1 MSCGTC
7 RSKVRSDTIA
17 SRVRMCWRSTSRTS
31 SPRNERPTLFDA
43 AQLRS
48 RLWALPR
55 TFWSAKGLASVFDF
69 AVSSNR
75 RAVFMLVI
83 ASLLA
88 FLPGV
93 FQIPPIDRDEPHF
106 AQKAKQMLETGDY
119 VDLRFQDEA
128 HYTKPV
134 GMYWMQAGVVK
145 TAEAFAV
152 PHALLTIGLCRLPS
166 LFGAAGAV
174 LATYWCA
181 LAFVDRRGAALA
193 ALMMVGSTLL
203 GAEARL
209 ARADAM
215 LLFTVVTA
223 MSVLARAYLFSRDD
237 KIARP
242 GWALLTVFWTA
253 LAAGIPLKG
262 LVIVMIVGLTGATL
276 SIIDRSVRWVQAL
289 RPLYGVVWLV
299 VLALPW
305 FIAIYAR
312 AGNAFLLDSV
322 VHDTFG
328 KIANSQE
335 SHGAPPGYYVV
346 LFFATFFP
354 ASILAGLA
362 AAAVWAKR
370 REAPIRFLLAWL
382 VPSWLVFELAV
393 TKLPHY
399 VMPLYPAI
407 AILIA
412 GAVEAKALSRRRSL
426 KRGVIWWFVVPI
438 LLSITAVAGAI
449 VINRDP
455 VLPAWPFF
463 AAAIVF
469 GFLAWRLYDDDGAER
484 ALTHATAAMVLMGI
498 GIYSMILPTLG
509 PLFPSVALA
518 GVLRESGCTH
528 PVAASAGYGEPS
540 LVFLAGTETRLTDAS
555 GAADFLR
562 EGDCRFAFIETHQ
575 ERAFVQRAEV
585 IGLRYESGP
594 RVEAFN
600 FSKGRPITIATFRSA
615 GDP

>member
-1 MSCGTC
+1 
-7 RSKVRSDTIA
+7 
-17 SRVRMCWRSTSRTS
+17 
-31 SPRNERPTLFDA
+31 LFNA

-48 RLWALPR
+48 WLFALPR
-55 TFWSAKGLASVFDF
+55 TFWPTKGLASVFDF
-69 AVSSNR
+69 AVTSNR
-75 RAVFMLVI
+75 RAVFMLVT
-83 ASLLA
+83 ASLIA
-88 FLPGV
+88 FVPGV
-93 FQIPPIDRDEPHF
+93 FRIPPIDRDEPHF
-106 AQKAKQMLETGDY
+106 AQKAKQMIETGDY
-119 VDLRFQDEA
+119 VDTRFQSEA

-134 GMYWMQAGVVK
+134 GMYWLQAAMVK
-145 TAEAFAV
+145 AAEAFGV
-152 PHALLTIGLCRLPS
+152 PDARLTIWLYRLPS

-193 ALMMVGSTLL
+193 ALMMVGSPLL
-203 GAEARL
+203 GVEARL

-242 GWALLTVFWTA
+242 GWVLLTVFWTA
-253 LAAGIPLKG
+253 LAAGILVKG
-262 LVIVMIVGLTGATL
+262 LVIVMIVGLTAATL
-276 SIIDRSVRWVQAL
+276 SIIDRSVRWLQVL

-312 AGNAFLLDSV
+312 TGSAFLLNAV
-322 VHDTFG
+322 VHDTLG

-354 ASILAGLA
+354 ACILAGLA
-362 AAAVWAKR
+362 APAVWAKR

-382 VPSWLVFELAV
+382 VPSWLVFELSV

-407 AILIA
+407 AILTA
-412 GAVEAKALSRRRSL
+412 GAVEAKVLSRRRWL
-426 KRGVIWWFVVPI
+426 KRGVIWWFVTPI
-438 LLSITAVAGAI
+438 LLSITAIAGAF
-449 VINRDP
+449 VIDRDL

-463 AAAIVF
+463 AAAIVC
-469 GFLAWRLYDDDGAER
+469 GYLAWQLYDDGAER
-484 ALTHATAAMVLMGI
+484 AFTHATAAMVLISI
-498 GIYSMILPTLG
+498 GVYSMILPTLG

-518 GVLRESGCTH
+518 GVLRESGCAH

-540 LVFLAGTETRLTDAS
+540 LVFLAGTETRFTDAS

-575 ERAFVQRAEV
+575 ERAFAERAEA
-585 IGLRYESGP
+585 IGLRYERRP

-600 FSKGRPITIATFRSA
+600 FTKGRPITIAIFRSA
-615 GDP
+615 GEP

>member
-145 TAEAFAV
+145 TAEALGV
-152 PHALLTIGLCRLPS
+152 PDARLTIWLYRLPS

-181 LAFVDRRGAALA
+181 LAFVGRRSAALA
-193 ALMMVGSTLL
+193 ALMMVGSILL

-223 MSVLARAYLFSRDD
+223 MSVLARAYLCSRDD
-237 KIARP
+237 KNARP

-253 LAAGIPLKG
+253 LAAGILVKG
-262 LVIVMIVGLTGATL
+262 LVIVMVVGLTGATL
-276 SIIDRSVRWVQAL
+276 SIIDRSLRWIQAL

-299 VLALPW
+299 VLVLPW

-312 AGNAFLLDSV
+312 TGNAFLLDSV
-322 VHDTFG
+322 VHDTLG

-335 SHGAPPGYYVV
+335 SHGAPPGYYLV

-354 ASILAGLA
+354 GCILAGLA
-362 AAAVWAKR
+362 APAVWAKR
-370 REAPIRFLLAWL
+370 REAPVRFLLAWL
-382 VPSWLVFELAV
+382 VPSWLVFELSV

-407 AILIA
+407 AILTA
-412 GAVEAKALSRRRSL
+412 GAVEAKVLSRRRWL
-426 KRGVIWWFVVPI
+426 KRGVIWWFVAPI
-438 LLSITAVAGAI
+438 LLSITAVAGAF
-449 VINRDP
+449 VIDRDL

-463 AAAIVF
+463 AAAIVC
-469 GFLAWRLYDDDGAER
+469 GYLAWQLYDDGAAR
-484 ALTHATAAMVLMGI
+484 ALTHATAAMVLISI
-498 GIYSMILPTLG
+498 GVYSMTLPTLR

-518 GVLRESGCTH
+518 GELRESGCTH
-528 PVAASAGYGEPS
+528 PIAASAG
-540 LVFLAGTETRLTDAS
+540 
-555 GAADFLR
+555 
-562 EGDCRFAFIETHQ
+562 
-575 ERAFVQRAEV
+575 
-585 IGLRYESGP
+585 
-594 RVEAFN
+594 
-600 FSKGRPITIATFRSA
+600 
-615 GDP
+615 

>member
-1 MSCGTC
+1 MS
-7 RSKVRSDTIA
+7 
-17 SRVRMCWRSTSRTS
+17 WRSTNRN
-31 SPRNERPTLFDA
+31 SPPNERPTLFNA

-48 RLWALPR
+48 WLFALPR
-55 TFWSAKGLASVFDF
+55 TFWPTKGRVSVFDF
-69 AVSSNR
+69 AVTSNR
-75 RAVFMLVI
+75 RAVFMLVT
-83 ASLLA
+83 ASLIA

-106 AQKAKQMLETGDY
+106 AQKAKQMIETGDY
-119 VDLRFQDEA
+119 VDTRFQGEA

-134 GMYWMQAGVVK
+134 GMYWLQAATVK
-145 TAEAFAV
+145 AAEAFGV
-152 PHALLTIGLCRLPS
+152 PDARLSIWLYRLPS
-166 LFGAAGAV
+166 LFGAVGAV

-203 GAEARL
+203 GVEARL

-215 LLFTVVTA
+215 LLFTVVAA

-242 GWALLTVFWTA
+242 GWVLLTVFWTA
-253 LAAGIPLKG
+253 LAAGILVKG
-262 LVIVMIVGLTGATL
+262 LVIVMIVGLTAATL
-276 SIIDRSVRWVQAL
+276 SIIDRSVRWLQEL

-312 AGNAFLLDSV
+312 TGSAFLLNAV
-322 VHDTFG
+322 VHDTLG

-335 SHGAPPGYYVV
+335 SHSGPPGYYVV

-354 ASILAGLA
+354 ACILAGLA
-362 AAAVWAKR
+362 APAVWARR

-382 VPSWLVFELAV
+382 VPSWLVFELSV

-407 AILIA
+407 AILTA
-412 GAVEAKALSRRRSL
+412 GAVEAKVLSRRHWL
-426 KRGVIWWFVVPI
+426 KRGVIWWFVAPI
-438 LLSITAVAGAI
+438 LLSITAIAGAF
-449 VINRDP
+449 VIDRDL

-463 AAAIVF
+463 AAAIVC
-469 GFLAWRLYDDDGAER
+469 GYLAWQLYDDGAER
-484 ALTHATAAMVLMGI
+484 AFTHATAAMVLISI
-498 GIYSMILPTLG
+498 GVYSMILPTLG

-518 GVLRESGCTH
+518 GVLRESGCAH

-540 LVFLAGTETRLTDAS
+540 LVFLAGTETRFTDAS

-575 ERAFVQRAEV
+575 ERAFAERAEA
-585 IGLRYESGP
+585 IGLRYERRP

-600 FSKGRPITIATFRSA
+600 FTKGRPITIAIFRSA
-615 GDP
+615 GEP

>member
-1 MSCGTC
+1 
-7 RSKVRSDTIA
+7 
-17 SRVRMCWRSTSRTS
+17 
-31 SPRNERPTLFDA
+31 LFNA

-48 RLWALPR
+48 RLCAPLR
-55 TFWSAKGLASVFDF
+55 TFWPTKSLASVFDF

-83 ASLLA
+83 ASLIA

-93 FQIPPIDRDEPHF
+93 FQIPPIDRDEPRF
-106 AQKAKQMLETGDY
+106 AQKAKQMVETGDY
-119 VDLRFQDEA
+119 VDTRFQDEA
-128 HYTKPV
+128 DYTKPV
-134 GMYWMQAGVVK
+134 GIYWLQAAMVK
-145 TAEAFAV
+145 TAEAFGV
-152 PHALLTIGLCRLPS
+152 PDARPTIWLYRLPS

-174 LATYWCA
+174 LATYGCA

-209 ARADAM
+209 ARTDAM
-215 LLFTVVTA
+215 LLLTVVTA

-242 GWALLTVFWTA
+242 GWALLTVFWSA
-253 LAAGIPLKG
+253 LAAGILLKG
-262 LVIVMIVGLTGATL
+262 LVIVMVVGLTAATL
-276 SIIDRSVRWVQAL
+276 SIIDRSLRWLQAL

-312 AGNAFLLDSV
+312 TGNAFLLDSV
-322 VHDTFG
+322 IHDTLG
-328 KIANSQE
+328 KVADAQE

-354 ASILAGLA
+354 GSILAGLA
-362 AAAVWAKR
+362 APAVWAKR

-382 VPSWLVFELAV
+382 VPSWLVFELSM

-412 GAVEAKALSRRRSL
+412 GAIEANVLSQRRWL
-426 KRGVIWWFVVPI
+426 KRGAIWWFVVPI
-438 LLSITAVAGAI
+438 LLSITAIAGAI
-449 VINRDP
+449 VIDRDL

-463 AAAIVF
+463 AAAIVC
-469 GFLAWRLYDDDGAER
+469 GFLAWQLYDDDGAER
-484 ALTHATAAMVLMGI
+484 ALTRATAAMVLMGI
-498 GIYSMILPTLG
+498 GVYSMILPVLG
-509 PLFPSVALA
+509 PLFPSVTLT

-528 PVAASAGYGEPS
+528 PVAASAGYDEPS
-540 LVFLAGTETRLTDAS
+540 LVFLAGTETHLTDALR
-555 GAADFLR
+555 AADFLR
-562 EGDCRFAFIETHQ
+562 DCRFAFIETNE
-575 ERAFVQRAEV
+575 ERAFALRAEA
-585 IGLRYESGP
+585 IGLRYQRGP

-600 FSKGRPITIATFRSA
+600 FSKGQPITIAIFRSV
-615 GDP
+615 GEP

>member
-1 MSCGTC
+1 MF
-7 RSKVRSDTIA
+7 
-17 SRVRMCWRSTSRTS
+17 
-31 SPRNERPTLFDA
+31 NA

-55 TFWSAKGLASVFDF
+55 AFWPTKGLASVFDF

-75 RAVFMLVI
+75 RAVFMLVTV
-83 ASLLA
+83 SLIA

-106 AQKAKQMLETGDY
+106 AQKAKQMIETGDY
-119 VDLRFQDEA
+119 VDTRFQGEA

-134 GMYWMQAGVVK
+134 GMYWLQAAMVK
-145 TAEAFAV
+145 TAEAFGV
-152 PHALLTIGLCRLPS
+152 PDARSTIWLYRLPS
-166 LFGAAGAV
+166 LLGAAGAV

-181 LAFVDRRGAALA
+181 LAFVDRRGATLA
-193 ALMMVGSTLL
+193 ALMMAGSILL

-215 LLFTVVTA
+215 LLFTVVAA

-253 LAAGIPLKG
+253 LAAGILAKG
-262 LVIVMIVGLTGATL
+262 LVIVMIVGLTAATL
-276 SIIDRSVRWVQAL
+276 SIIDRSVRWLQEL

-312 AGNAFLLDSV
+312 AGNAFLVNSL
-322 VHDTFG
+322 VHDTLG

-354 ASILAGLA
+354 ACILAGLA
-362 AAAVWAKR
+362 APEVWAKR

-382 VPSWLVFELAV
+382 VPSWLVFELSV

-407 AILIA
+407 AILTA
-412 GAVEAKALSRRRSL
+412 GAVEAKALSRRRWL
-426 KRGVIWWFVVPI
+426 KRHVIWWFVVPI

-449 VINRDP
+449 VIDRNL

-463 AAAIVF
+463 AAAIVC
-469 GFLAWRLYDDDGAER
+469 GFLAWQSYDDDGAER
-484 ALTHATAAMVLMGI
+484 AFTRATAAMVLMGI
-498 GIYSMILPTLG
+498 GLYSMVLPRLG
-509 PLFPSVALA
+509 PLFPSAALA

-540 LVFLAGTETRLTDAS
+540 LVFLAGTETRFTDGS

-575 ERAFVQRAEV
+575 EGAFAQRAEA
-585 IGLRYESGP
+585 IGVRYERGP

-600 FSKGRPITIATFRSA
+600 FSKGRPITIAIFRSA
-615 GDP
+615 GEP

>member
-1 MSCGTC
+1 MS
-7 RSKVRSDTIA
+7 
-17 SRVRMCWRSTSRTS
+17 WRNIS
-31 SPRNERPTLFDA
+31 SPDESPTLFKA
-43 AQLRS
+43 GQLRS
-48 RLWALPR
+48 RLCALPR
-55 TFWSAKGLASVFDF
+55 TFWPTNGLASVFDF

-83 ASLLA
+83 ASLVA

-93 FQIPPIDRDEPHF
+93 LQIPPIDRDEPHF
-106 AQKAKQMLETGDY
+106 AQKAKQMIETGDY
-119 VDLRFQDEA
+119 VDTRFQGEA

-134 GMYWMQAGVVK
+134 GMYWLQAATVK
-145 TAEAFAV
+145 TAEAFGV
-152 PHALLTIGLCRLPS
+152 PDARLTIWLYRLPS
-166 LFGAAGAV
+166 LFGAVGAV

-181 LAFVDRRGAALA
+181 LAFVDRRGATLA
-193 ALMMVGSTLL
+193 ALMMVGSVLL

-242 GWALLTVFWTA
+242 GWALLTAFWTA
-253 LAAGIPLKG
+253 LAAGILVKG
-262 LVIVMIVGLTGATL
+262 LVIVMIVGLTVVTL

-312 AGNAFLLDSV
+312 TGSAFLLDSV
-322 VHDTFG
+322 VHDTLG

-335 SHGAPPGYYVV
+335 SHGGPPGYYVV
-346 LFFATFFP
+346 LFLATFFP
-354 ASILAGLA
+354 ACVLAGLA
-362 AAAVWAKR
+362 APAVWAKR
-370 REAPIRFLLAWL
+370 REVPIRFLLAWL
-382 VPSWLVFELAV
+382 VPSWLVFELSA

-407 AILIA
+407 AILTA
-412 GAVEAKALSRRRSL
+412 GVVEAKALSRWRWL
-426 KRGVIWWFVVPI
+426 KLNIIWWFVVPI

-449 VINRDP
+449 VINRDL

-463 AAAIVF
+463 AAAILC
-469 GFLAWRLYDDDGAER
+469 GFLAWQLYDDDGAER
-484 ALTHATAAMVLMGI
+484 ALMRATAAMVLISI
-498 GIYSMILPTLG
+498 GVYSMILPTLG

-540 LVFLAGTETRLTDAS
+540 LVFLAGTETRFTDAS

-575 ERAFVQRAEV
+575 ERAFAQRAEA
-585 IGLRYESGP
+585 IGLRYERGP

-600 FSKGRPITIATFRSA
+600 FTKGRPIAIAIFRSA
-615 GDP
+615 GP

>member
-1 MSCGTC
+1 
-7 RSKVRSDTIA
+7 
-17 SRVRMCWRSTSRTS
+17 
-31 SPRNERPTLFDA
+31 LFNA

-48 RLWALPR
+48 RLWALLR
-55 TFWSAKGLASVFDF
+55 TFWPTRGLASVFDF

-75 RAVFMLVI
+75 RAVFMLVTV
-83 ASLLA
+83 SLIA

-106 AQKAKQMLETGDY
+106 AQKAKQMIETGDY
-119 VDLRFQDEA
+119 VDTRFQGEA

-134 GMYWMQAGVVK
+134 GMYWLQAAMVK
-145 TAEAFAV
+145 TAEAFGV
-152 PHALLTIGLCRLPS
+152 PDARSTIWLYRLPS
-166 LFGAAGAV
+166 ILGAAGAV

-181 LAFVDRRGAALA
+181 LAFVDRRGATLA
-193 ALMMVGSTLL
+193 ALMMAGSILL

-215 LLFTVVTA
+215 LLFTVVAA

-253 LAAGIPLKG
+253 LAAGILAKG
-262 LVIVMIVGLTGATL
+262 LVIVMIVGLTAATL
-276 SIIDRSVRWVQAL
+276 SIIDRSVRWLQEL

-312 AGNAFLLDSV
+312 AGNAFLVNSL
-322 VHDTFG
+322 VHDTLG

-354 ASILAGLA
+354 ACILAGLA
-362 AAAVWAKR
+362 APAVWTKR

-382 VPSWLVFELAV
+382 VPSWLVFELSV

-407 AILIA
+407 AILTA
-412 GAVEAKALSRRRSL
+412 GAVEAKALSRRRWL
-426 KRGVIWWFVVPI
+426 KRHVIWWFVVPI

-449 VINRDP
+449 VIDRNL
-455 VLPAWPFF
+455 VLAAWPFF
-463 AAAIVF
+463 AAAIVC
-469 GFLAWRLYDDDGAER
+469 GFLAWQSYDDDGAER
-484 ALTHATAAMVLMGI
+484 AFTRATAAMVLMGI
-498 GIYSMILPTLG
+498 GLYSMVLPRLG
-509 PLFPSVALA
+509 PLFPSAALA

-540 LVFLAGTETRLTDAS
+540 LVFLAGTETRFTDAS

-562 EGDCRFAFIETHQ
+562 EGECRFAFIETHQ
-575 ERAFVQRAEV
+575 EGAFVQRAEA
-585 IGLRYESGP
+585 IGVRYERGP

-600 FSKGRPITIATFRSA
+600 FSKGRPITIAIFRSA
-615 GDP
+615 REP

>member
-1 MSCGTC
+1 
-7 RSKVRSDTIA
+7 
-17 SRVRMCWRSTSRTS
+17 
-31 SPRNERPTLFDA
+31 LFSA
-43 AQLRS
+43 AQFRS
-48 RLWALPR
+48 RLCALPR
-55 TFWSAKGLASVFDF
+55 TFWPTKRLASVFDF

-83 ASLLA
+83 ASLIA

-106 AQKAKQMLETGDY
+106 AQKAKQMIETSDY

-134 GMYWMQAGVVK
+134 GMYWLQAAMVK
-145 TAEAFAV
+145 TAEAFGV
-152 PHALLTIGLCRLPS
+152 PDARATIWLYRLPS

-215 LLFTVVTA
+215 LLFTVVAA
-223 MSVLARAYLFSRDD
+223 MSVLARAYLFARDD

-242 GWALLTVFWTA
+242 GWVPLTVFWTA
-253 LAAGIPLKG
+253 LAAGILVKG
-262 LVIVMIVGLTGATL
+262 LVIVMIVGLTAATL
-276 SIIDRSVRWVQAL
+276 SIIDRSVRWLREL

-299 VLALPW
+299 ILVLPW

-312 AGNAFLLDSV
+312 TGNAFLVNSV
-322 VHDTFG
+322 VHDTLG

-412 GAVEAKALSRRRSL
+412 GAVEAKALSRRRWL

-449 VINRDP
+449 VIDRDL

-463 AAAIVF
+463 AAAIVC
-469 GFLAWRLYDDDGAER
+469 GFLAWQLYDDGAEQ
-484 ALTHATAAMVLMGI
+484 ALTHATAAMVLLSI
-498 GIYSMILPTLG
+498 GLYSIILPTLG

-540 LVFLAGTETRLTDAS
+540 LVFLAGTETRITDAS

-575 ERAFVQRAEV
+575 ERAFVQRADV

>member
-1 MSCGTC
+1 MLCGTC
-7 RSKVRSDTIA
+7 RSKVRSDTTA
-17 SRVRMCWRSTSRTS
+17 SRVRLSWRSTNRNS
-31 SPRNERPTLFDA
+31 SPNERPTLFNA

-48 RLWALPR
+48 RLCALSR
-55 TFWSAKGLASVFDF
+55 TFWPTKGLASVFDF

-75 RAVFMLVI
+75 RAVFMLVT
-83 ASLLA
+83 ASLIA

-93 FQIPPIDRDEPHF
+93 FQIPPNEREKPHF
-106 AQKAKQMLETGDY
+106 AQKAKQMIETGDY
-119 VDLRFQDEA
+119 VDTRFQGEA

-134 GMYWMQAGVVK
+134 GMYWRQAAVVK
-145 TAEAFAV
+145 TAEAFGV
-152 PHALLTIGLCRLPS
+152 PDARTTIWLYRLPS
-166 LFGAAGAV
+166 LFGAVGAA

-181 LAFVDRRGAALA
+181 LAFVDRRSAALA

-253 LAAGIPLKG
+253 LAAGILVKG
-262 LVIVMIVGLTGATL
+262 LVIVMIVGLTAATL
-276 SIIDRSVRWVQAL
+276 SIIDRSIRWLQAL

-312 AGNAFLLDSV
+312 TGNAFLLDSV
-322 VHDTFG
+322 VHDTLG

-362 AAAVWAKR
+362 APAVWAKR

-382 VPSWLVFELAV
+382 VPSWLMFELSV

-407 AILIA
+407 AILTA
-412 GAVEAKALSRRRSL
+412 GAVEAKLLSRRRWL
-426 KRGVIWWFVVPI
+426 KSQVIWWFLAPV
-438 LLSITAVAGAI
+438 LLSITAVAGEIAL
-449 VINRDP
+449 DSDL
-455 VLPAWPFF
+455 VL
-463 AAAIVF
+463 
-469 GFLAWRLYDDDGAER
+469 
-484 ALTHATAAMVLMGI
+484 
-498 GIYSMILPTLG
+498 
-509 PLFPSVALA
+509 
-518 GVLRESGCTH
+518 
-528 PVAASAGYGEPS
+528 SAR
-540 LVFLAGTETRLTDAS
+540 T
-555 GAADFLR
+555 
-562 EGDCRFAFIETHQ
+562 
-575 ERAFVQRAEV
+575 
-585 IGLRYESGP
+585 
-594 RVEAFN
+594 
-600 FSKGRPITIATFRSA
+600 
-615 GDP
+615 

>member
-1 MSCGTC
+1 MS
-7 RSKVRSDTIA
+7 
-17 SRVRMCWRSTSRTS
+17 WRSTNRNS
-31 SPRNERPTLFDA
+31 SPNERPTLINA

-48 RLWALPR
+48 RLCALR
-55 TFWSAKGLASVFDF
+55 TFWPTKGLASVFDF

-75 RAVFMLVI
+75 RAVLMLVI
-83 ASLLA
+83 ASLIA
-88 FLPGV
+88 FVPGV
-93 FQIPPIDRDEPHF
+93 FQIPPVDRDEPHF
-106 AQKAKQMLETGDY
+106 AQKAKQMIETGDY
-119 VDLRFQDEA
+119 VDTRFQGEA

-134 GMYWMQAGVVK
+134 GMYWLQAAIVK
-145 TAEAFAV
+145 MAEAFGV
-152 PHALLTIGLCRLPS
+152 PDARDTIWLYRLPS
-166 LFGAAGAV
+166 LFGAVGAV

-242 GWALLTVFWTA
+242 GWALLAVFWTA
-253 LAAGIPLKG
+253 LAAGILVKG
-262 LVIVMIVGLTGATL
+262 LVIVMIVGLTAATL
-276 SIIDRSVRWVQAL
+276 SIIDRSVRWLQEL

-299 VLALPW
+299 VLVLPW

-312 AGNAFLLDSV
+312 TGNAFLLDSV
-322 VHDTFG
+322 VHDTLG

-412 GAVEAKALSRRRSL
+412 GAVEAKALSRRRWL

-449 VINRDP
+449 VIDRDL

-463 AAAIVF
+463 AAAIVC
-469 GFLAWRLYDDDGAER
+469 GFLAWQLYDDGAEQ
-484 ALTHATAAMVLMGI
+484 ALTHATAAMVLLSI
-498 GIYSMILPTLG
+498 GLYSIILPTLG

-540 LVFLAGTETRLTDAS
+540 LVFLAGTETRITDAS

-575 ERAFVQRAEV
+575 ERAFVQRADV

>member
-1 MSCGTC
+1 MS
-7 RSKVRSDTIA
+7 
-17 SRVRMCWRSTSRTS
+17 WRNINRNS
-31 SPRNERPTLFDA
+31 SPSERPTLFNA

-48 RLWALPR
+48 RLYALLR
-55 TFWSAKGLASVFDF
+55 TFWPTKGLASVFDF

-75 RAVFMLVI
+75 RAVFVLVA
-83 ASLLA
+83 ASLIALM
-88 FLPGV
+88 PGV
-93 FQIPPIDRDEPHF
+93 FRIPPIDRDEPHF
-106 AQKAKQMLETGDY
+106 AQKAKQMIETGDY
-119 VDLRFQDEA
+119 VDTRFQGEA

-134 GMYWMQAGVVK
+134 GMYWLQAAMVK
-145 TAEAFAV
+145 TAEAFGV
-152 PHALLTIGLCRLPS
+152 PDARDTIWLYRLPS
-166 LFGAAGAV
+166 LFGAVGAV

-215 LLFTVVTA
+215 LLFTVVAA
-223 MSVLARAYLFSRDD
+223 MAVLARAYLCSRDD

-242 GWALLTVFWTA
+242 GWALLAVFWTA
-253 LAAGIPLKG
+253 LAAGILVKG
-262 LVIVMIVGLTGATL
+262 LVIVMIVGLAAATL
-276 SIIDRSVRWVQAL
+276 SIIDRSIRWLQAL

-312 AGNAFLLDSV
+312 TGNAFLLDSV
-322 VHDTFG
+322 VHDTLG

-335 SHGAPPGYYVV
+335 SHGGPPGYYVV

-354 ASILAGLA
+354 GSILTGLA
-362 AAAVWAKR
+362 APAIWARR
-370 REAPIRFLLAWL
+370 REATIRFLLAWL
-382 VPSWLVFELAV
+382 VPSWLVFELSM

-412 GAVEAKALSRRRSL
+412 GAVEAKVLSQRHWL
-426 KRGVIWWFVVPI
+426 KWNIVWWFVAPI

-449 VINRDP
+449 VINHDL
-455 VLPAWPFF
+455 VLPAWLFF
-463 AAAIVF
+463 AAAIVC
-469 GFLAWRLYDDDGAER
+469 GFLAWQLYDDDGAER
-484 ALTHATAAMVLMGI
+484 ALIRATAAMVLINI

-575 ERAFVQRAEV
+575 ESAFAQRAEA
-585 IGLRYESGP
+585 IGLRYERGP

-600 FSKGRPITIATFRSA
+600 FNKGRPITIAIFRSA
-615 GDP
+615 GEP

>member
-7 RSKVRSDTIA
+7 RSKARSDTTA
-17 SRVRMCWRSTSRTS
+17 SRVRMSWRSSNRSS
-31 SPRNERPTLFDA
+31 SPSERPTLFNA

-48 RLWALPR
+48 RLYALPR
-55 TFWSAKGLASVFDF
+55 TFWPTKGLASVFDF

-75 RAVFMLVI
+75 RTVFMLVI
-83 ASLLA
+83 VSLIA

-106 AQKAKQMLETGDY
+106 AQKAKQMIESGDY
-119 VDLRFQDEA
+119 VDTRFQGEA

-134 GMYWMQAGVVK
+134 GMYWLQAAVVK
-145 TAEAFAV
+145 AAEAFGV
-152 PHALLTIGLCRLPS
+152 PDARTTIWLYRLPS

-203 GAEARL
+203 L

-237 KIARP
+237 RIARP

-253 LAAGIPLKG
+253 LAAGILVKG
-262 LVIVMIVGLTGATL
+262 LVIVLIVGLTVATL
-276 SIIDRSVRWVQAL
+276 SIIDRSVRWLQGL
-289 RPLYGVVWLV
+289 RPLYGVLWLV

-312 AGNAFLLDSV
+312 TGNSFILDSV
-322 VHDTFG
+322 VHDTLG

-335 SHGAPPGYYVV
+335 SHGGPPGYYVV

-354 ASILAGLA
+354 GCILAGLA
-362 AAAVWAKR
+362 APAVWAKR
-370 REAPIRFLLAWL
+370 REVPIRFLLAWL
-382 VPSWLVFELAV
+382 VPSWLVFELSV

-407 AILIA
+407 AILTA
-412 GAVEAKALSRRRSL
+412 GAVEAKALSRWRWL
-426 KRGVIWWFVVPI
+426 KPNIIWWFVVPI

-449 VINRDP
+449 VINHDL
-455 VLPAWPFF
+455 VLLAWPFF
-463 AAAIVF
+463 AAAIVC
-469 GFLAWRLYDDDGAER
+469 GFLAWQLYDDDGAER
-484 ALTHATAAMVLMGI
+484 TLMRATAAMVLISI
-498 GIYSMILPTLG
+498 GVYSMILPALG

-528 PVAASAGYGEPS
+528 PVATSAGYGEPS
-540 LVFLAGTETRLTDAS
+540 LVFLAGTETRFTDAS

-575 ERAFVQRAEV
+575 ESAFAQRAEA
-585 IGLRYESGP
+585 IGLRYERGA

-600 FSKGRPITIATFRSA
+600 ISKGRPITIAIFRSA
-615 GDP
+615 GEP

>member
-1 MSCGTC
+1 MLCGTC
-7 RSKVRSDTIA
+7 RSKVRSDTTA
-17 SRVRMCWRSTSRTS
+17 SRVRMSWRSTNRNS
-31 SPRNERPTLFDA
+31 STNEKRPTLFNA

-48 RLWALPR
+48 RLCALR
-55 TFWSAKGLASVFDF
+55 TFWPTKGLASVFDF

-83 ASLLA
+83 ASLIA
-88 FLPGV
+88 FVPGV

-106 AQKAKQMLETGDY
+106 AQKAKQMIETGDY
-119 VDLRFQDEA
+119 VDTRFQVEA
-128 HYTKPV
+128 YYTKPV
-134 GMYWMQAGVVK
+134 GMFWLQAATVK
-145 TAEAFAV
+145 TAKAIGV
-152 PHALLTIGLCRLPS
+152 PDARLTIWLYRLPS

-181 LAFVDRRGAALA
+181 LAFVGRRSAALA
-193 ALMMVGSTLL
+193 ALMMVGSILL

-253 LAAGIPLKG
+253 LAAGILVKG
-262 LVIVMIVGLTGATL
+262 LVIVLIIGLTVATL
-276 SIIDRSVRWVQAL
+276 SIIDRSVRWLQGL
-289 RPLYGVVWLV
+289 RPLYGVLWLV
-299 VLALPW
+299 VLVLPW

-312 AGNAFLLDSV
+312 TGNSFLLDSV
-322 VHDTFG
+322 VHDTLG

-362 AAAVWAKR
+362 APAVWAKR

-382 VPSWLVFELAV
+382 VPSWLVFELSV

-407 AILIA
+407 AILTA
-412 GAVEAKALSRRRSL
+412 GAVEAKVLSRRRWL
-426 KRGVIWWFVVPI
+426 KRFVIWWFVAAI

-449 VINRDP
+449 VIDRDL

-463 AAAIVF
+463 AAAIVC
-469 GFLAWRLYDDDGAER
+469 GFFAWQLYDDDGAER
-484 ALTHATAAMVLMGI
+484 GLTRRTAG
-498 GIYSMILPTLG
+498 
-509 PLFPSVALA
+509 
-518 GVLRESGCTH
+518 
-528 PVAASAGYGEPS
+528 
-540 LVFLAGTETRLTDAS
+540 
-555 GAADFLR
+555 
-562 EGDCRFAFIETHQ
+562 
-575 ERAFVQRAEV
+575 
-585 IGLRYESGP
+585 
-594 RVEAFN
+594 
-600 FSKGRPITIATFRSA
+600 
-615 GDP
+615 

>member
-7 RSKVRSDTIA
+7 RSKARSDTTA
-17 SRVRMCWRSTSRTS
+17 SRVRMSWRNTNRNS
-31 SPRNERPTLFDA
+31 SPNERPTLFNA

-48 RLWALPR
+48 RLYALPR
-55 TFWSAKGLASVFDF
+55 TFWPTKGLASVFDF

-75 RAVFMLVI
+75 RTVFMLVI
-83 ASLLA
+83 VSLIA
-88 FLPGV
+88 FLPGA

-106 AQKAKQMLETGDY
+106 AQKAKQMIESGDY
-119 VDLRFQDEA
+119 VDTRFQGEA

-134 GMYWMQAGVVK
+134 GMYWLQAAVVK
-145 TAEAFAV
+145 TAEAFGV
-152 PHALLTIGLCRLPS
+152 PDARTTIWLYRLPS

-181 LAFVDRRGAALA
+181 LAFVERRGAALA
-193 ALMMVGSTLL
+193 ALMMAGSILL

-223 MSVLARAYLFSRDD
+223 MSVLARAYLSSRDD

-253 LAAGIPLKG
+253 FAAGILVKG
-262 LVIVMIVGLTGATL
+262 LVIVMIVGLAAATL
-276 SIIDRSVRWVQAL
+276 SIIDRSIRWLQEL
-289 RPLYGVVWLV
+289 RPLYGGAWLV

-322 VHDTFG
+322 VHDTLG

-335 SHGAPPGYYVV
+335 SHGGPPGYYVV

-354 ASILAGLA
+354 SSVLAGLA
-362 AAAVWAKR
+362 APAVWPKR

-382 VPSWLVFELAV
+382 GPSWLVFELAV
-393 TKLPHY
+393 TKLPHS
-399 VMPLYPAI
+399 VMPLYQAV

-412 GAVEAKALSRRRSL
+412 GAVEAKVLSRRRWL
-426 KRGVIWWFVVPI
+426 KRVVIWWFVAPI

-449 VINRDP
+449 VIDRDL

-463 AAAIVF
+463 AAAIVC
-469 GFLAWRLYDDDGAER
+469 GFLAWQLYDDDGAEQ
-484 ALTHATAAMVLMGI
+484 ALTHATAEMVLLSI
-498 GIYSMILPTLG
+498 GIYSIILPTLG

-528 PVAASAGYGEPS
+528 PVAASAGYDEPS
-540 LVFLAGTETRLTDAS
+540 LVFLAGTETLLTDAS
-555 GAADFLR
+555 RPVRLLR
-562 EGDCRFAFIETHQ
+562 
-575 ERAFVQRAEV
+575 
-585 IGLRYESGP
+585 
-594 RVEAFN
+594 
-600 FSKGRPITIATFRSA
+600 
-615 GDP
+615 

>member
-1 MSCGTC
+1 
-7 RSKVRSDTIA
+7 
-17 SRVRMCWRSTSRTS
+17 
-31 SPRNERPTLFDA
+31 
-43 AQLRS
+43 
-48 RLWALPR
+48 
-55 TFWSAKGLASVFDF
+55 
-69 AVSSNR
+69 
-75 RAVFMLVI
+75 MLVI

-134 GMYWMQAGVVK
+134 GMYWLQAATVK
-145 TAEAFAV
+145 TAETFGV
-152 PHALLTIGLCRLPS
+152 PDARLTIWLYRLPS

-181 LAFVDRRGAALA
+181 LAFVGRRSAALA
-193 ALMMVGSTLL
+193 ALMMAGSILL

-215 LLFTVVTA
+215 LLFTVVAA

-253 LAAGIPLKG
+253 LAAGILVKG
-262 LVIVMIVGLTGATL
+262 LVIVMIVGLTGLTL
-276 SIIDRSVRWVQAL
+276 SIIDRSLRWIQAL
-289 RPLYGVVWLV
+289 RPLYGVVWLG
-299 VLALPW
+299 VLVLPW

-312 AGNAFLLDSV
+312 TGNAFLLDSV
-322 VHDTFG
+322 VHDTLG

-335 SHGAPPGYYVV
+335 SHGGPPGYYLV

-354 ASILAGLA
+354 GCILAGLA
-362 AAAVWAKR
+362 APAVWAKR
-370 REAPIRFLLAWL
+370 REAPVRFLLAWL
-382 VPSWLVFELAV
+382 APSWLVFELSV

-407 AILIA
+407 AILTA
-412 GAVEAKALSRRRSL
+412 GAVEAKLLYRRRWL
-426 KRGVIWWFVVPI
+426 KSQVIWWFLAPV

-449 VINRDP
+449 AIDRNL
-455 VLPAWPFF
+455 VLSAWPFF
-463 AAAIVF
+463 AAAIVC
-469 GFLAWRLYDDDGAER
+469 GFLAWQLYDDEGAER
-484 ALTHATAAMVLMGI
+484 ALMRATAATVLLSI
-498 GIYSMILPTLG
+498 GIYSMILPRLG

-540 LVFLAGTETRLTDAS
+540 LVFLAGTETRFTDAS
-555 GAADFLR
+555 AAADFLH
-562 EGDCRFAFIETHQ
+562 EGDCRFAFIETRQ
-575 ERAFVQRAEV
+575 EPAFAQRAEA
-585 IGLRYESGP
+585 IGLHYEPGP

-600 FSKGRPITIATFRSA
+600 FSKGQPITIAVFRSA
-615 GDP
+615 GEP

>member
-1 MSCGTC
+1 
-7 RSKVRSDTIA
+7 
-17 SRVRMCWRSTSRTS
+17 
-31 SPRNERPTLFDA
+31 LFDT

-55 TFWSAKGLASVFDF
+55 TFWSTKGLASVFDF

-134 GMYWMQAGVVK
+134 GMYWLQAATVK
-145 TAEAFAV
+145 TAEALGV
-152 PHALLTIGLCRLPS
+152 PDARLTIWLYRLPS

-181 LAFVDRRGAALA
+181 LAFVGRRSAALA
-193 ALMMVGSTLL
+193 ALMMVGSILL

-223 MSVLARAYLFSRDD
+223 MSVLARAYLCSRDD

-242 GWALLTVFWTA
+242 GWALLAVFWTA
-253 LAAGIPLKG
+253 LAAGILVKG

-276 SIIDRSVRWVQAL
+276 SIIDRSLRWIQAL

-299 VLALPW
+299 VLVLPW

-312 AGNAFLLDSV
+312 TGNAFLLDSV
-322 VHDTFG
+322 VHDTLG

-335 SHGAPPGYYVV
+335 SHGAPPGYYLV

-354 ASILAGLA
+354 GCILAGLA
-362 AAAVWAKR
+362 APAVWAKR
-370 REAPIRFLLAWL
+370 REAPVRFLLAWL
-382 VPSWLVFELAV
+382 VPSWLVFELSV

-407 AILIA
+407 AILTA
-412 GAVEAKALSRRRSL
+412 GAVEAKLLSRRRWL
-426 KRGVIWWFVVPI
+426 KSQVIWWFLAPV

-449 VINRDP
+449 AIDRDL
-455 VLPAWPFF
+455 VLSAWPFF
-463 AAAIVF
+463 AAAIVC
-469 GFLAWRLYDDDGAER
+469 GFLAWQLYDDEGAER
-484 ALTHATAAMVLMGI
+484 ALMRATAAMVLLNI
-498 GIYSMILPTLG
+498 GIYSMILPRLG

-518 GVLRESGCTH
+518 GVLRESGCSH

-540 LVFLAGTETRLTDAS
+540 LVFLAGTETRFTDAS
-555 GAADFLR
+555 GAADFLH

-575 ERAFVQRAEV
+575 ELAFAQRAEAL
-585 IGLRYESGP
+585 GLHYERGP

-600 FSKGRPITIATFRSA
+600 LSKGQPITIAVFRSA
-615 GDP
+615 GEP

>member
-1 MSCGTC
+1 MS
-7 RSKVRSDTIA
+7 
-17 SRVRMCWRSTSRTS
+17 WRSIS
-31 SPRNERPTLFDA
+31 SPNESPTLFNA

-48 RLWALPR
+48 RLYALPR
-55 TFWSAKGLASVFDF
+55 TFWPTKGLASVFDF

-83 ASLLA
+83 ASLIA

-93 FQIPPIDRDEPHF
+93 FQMPPIDRDEPHF
-106 AQKAKQMLETGDY
+106 AQKAKQMIETGDY
-119 VDLRFQDEA
+119 VDTRFQGEA

-134 GMYWMQAGVVK
+134 GMYWLQAATVK
-145 TAEAFAV
+145 TAEAFGV
-152 PHALLTIGLCRLPS
+152 PDARLTIWLYRLPS
-166 LFGAAGAV
+166 LFGAVGAV

-253 LAAGIPLKG
+253 LAAGILVKG
-262 LVIVMIVGLTGATL
+262 LVIVMIVGLTAATL
-276 SIIDRSVRWVQAL
+276 SIIDRSVRWLQAL

-312 AGNAFLLDSV
+312 TGNAFLLDSV
-322 VHDTFG
+322 VHDTLG

-335 SHGAPPGYYVV
+335 SHGGPPGYYVV

-354 ASILAGLA
+354 ACLLAGA
-362 AAAVWAKR
+362 AAPAVWAKR
-370 REAPIRFLLAWL
+370 RKVPMRFLLAWL
-382 VPSWLVFELAV
+382 VPSWLVFELSV

-407 AILIA
+407 AILTA
-412 GAVEAKALSRRRSL
+412 GAVQAKALSRRRWL
-426 KRGVIWWFVVPI
+426 KFNAIWWFVVPI

-449 VINRDP
+449 VIDRDL

-463 AAAIVF
+463 AAAIVC
-469 GFLAWRLYDDDGAER
+469 GFLAWQLYYDDDGAER
-484 ALTHATAAMVLMGI
+484 ALMRATAAMVLIGI
-498 GIYSMILPTLG
+498 GVYSMILPTLG
-509 PLFPSVALA
+509 PLFPSVVLA
-518 GVLRESGCTH
+518 DVLRESGCTH
-528 PVAASAGYGEPS
+528 PVAVSAGYGEPS
-540 LVFLAGTETRLTDAS
+540 LVFLAGTETRFTDAS
-555 GAADFLR
+555 AAADFLR
-562 EGDCRFAFIETHQ
+562 EGDCRFAFIETH
-575 ERAFVQRAEV
+575 EESTFAQRAEA
-585 IGLRYESGP
+585 IGLRYERGP

-600 FSKGRPITIATFRSA
+600 LSKGRPTAIAVFRSA
-615 GDP
+615 GEP

>member
-1 MSCGTC
+1 MF
-7 RSKVRSDTIA
+7 
-17 SRVRMCWRSTSRTS
+17 
-31 SPRNERPTLFDA
+31 NA

-48 RLWALPR
+48 RLYALPR
-55 TFWSAKGLASVFDF
+55 TFWPTKGLASVFDF
-69 AVSSNR
+69 AASSNR
-75 RAVFMLVI
+75 RAVFVLVA
-83 ASLLA
+83 ASLIA

-93 FQIPPIDRDEPHF
+93 FRIPPIDRDEPHF
-106 AQKAKQMLETGDY
+106 AQKAKQMIESGDY
-119 VDLRFQDEA
+119 VDTRFQGEA
-128 HYTKPV
+128 HYTKPI
-134 GMYWMQAGVVK
+134 GMFWLQAAVVK
-145 TAEAFAV
+145 TVEAFGV
-152 PHALLTIGLCRLPS
+152 PDARTTIWLYRLPS

-181 LAFVDRRGAALA
+181 LAFVERRGAVLA
-193 ALMMVGSTLL
+193 ALMMAGSILL

-253 LAAGIPLKG
+253 FAAGILVKG
-262 LVIVMIVGLTGATL
+262 LVIVMIVGLAAATL
-276 SIIDRSVRWVQAL
+276 SIIDRSVRWLQEL
-289 RPLYGVVWLV
+289 RPLYGVAWLV

-322 VHDTFG
+322 VHDTLG

-335 SHGAPPGYYVV
+335 SHGGPPGYYVV

-354 ASILAGLA
+354 GCILAGLA
-362 AAAVWAKR
+362 APAIWARR
-370 REAPIRFLLAWL
+370 REAAIRFLLAWL
-382 VPSWLVFELAV
+382 VPSWLVFELSM

-407 AILIA
+407 AILTA
-412 GAVEAKALSRRRSL
+412 GAVEAKVLFQRHWL
-426 KRGVIWWFVVPI
+426 KWNIIWWFVAPI

-449 VINRDP
+449 VIDHDP
-455 VLPAWPFF
+455 VLAAWPFF
-463 AAAIVF
+463 AAAIVC
-469 GFLAWRLYDDDGAER
+469 GFLAWRWYDDDGAER
-484 ALTHATAAMVLMGI
+484 ALTRAMAATVLVGI
-498 GIYSMILPTLG
+498 GIYSIILPTLG

-528 PVAASAGYGEPS
+528 PVAASAGYEEPS
-540 LVFLAGTETRLTDAS
+540 LVFLAGTETLLTDGS

-575 ERAFVQRAEV
+575 EGAFAQRAEA
-585 IGLRYESGP
+585 IGLRYGRGP
-594 RVEAFN
+594 LLEAFN
-600 FSKGRPITIATFRSA
+600 FSKGRPITIAIFRSA
-615 GDP
+615 GQP

>member
-1 MSCGTC
+1 MLCATC
-7 RSKVRSDTIA
+7 RSRVRSDTTA
-17 SRVRMCWRSTSRTS
+17 SRVRMSWRNI
-31 SPRNERPTLFDA
+31 SPPDESPTLFKA

-48 RLWALPR
+48 RLCALPR
-55 TFWSAKGLASVFDF
+55 AFWPTNGLASVFDF
-69 AVSSNR
+69 AVSTNR

-83 ASLLA
+83 ASLVA

-93 FQIPPIDRDEPHF
+93 FRIPPIDRDEPHF
-106 AQKAKQMLETGDY
+106 AQKSKQMIETGDY
-119 VDLRFQDEA
+119 VDTRFQGEA

-134 GMYWMQAGVVK
+134 GMYWLQAATVK
-145 TAEAFAV
+145 TAEAFGV
-152 PHALLTIGLCRLPS
+152 PDARPPIWLYRLPS
-166 LFGAAGAV
+166 LFGAVGAV

-203 GAEARL
+203 GVEARL

-215 LLFTVVTA
+215 LLFTVVAA

-242 GWALLTVFWTA
+242 GWVPLAVFWTA
-253 LAAGIPLKG
+253 LAAGILVKG
-262 LVIVMIVGLTGATL
+262 LVIVMIVGLTAPTL
-276 SIIDRSVRWVQAL
+276 SIIDRSVRWLQEL

-299 VLALPW
+299 VLVLPW
-305 FIAIYAR
+305 VIAIYAR
-312 AGNAFLLDSV
+312 TGNAFLVNSV
-322 VHDTFG
+322 VHDTLG

-335 SHGAPPGYYVV
+335 SHGAPPGYYVF
-346 LFFATFFP
+346 LFFPTFFP
-354 ASILAGLA
+354 ASIPAGLA
-362 AAAVWAKR
+362 APAVWAKR
-370 REAPIRFLLAWL
+370 QEAPIRFLLAWL

-407 AILIA
+407 AILTA
-412 GAVEAKALSRRRSL
+412 GAVEAKALSRRRWL
-426 KRGVIWWFVVPI
+426 KRNVIWWFVVPI
-438 LLSITAVAGAI
+438 LLSITAAAGAI
-449 VINRDP
+449 VINRDL

-463 AAAIVF
+463 AAAIVC
-469 GFLAWRLYDDDGAER
+469 GFLAWQLYDDDDGAER
-484 ALTHATAAMVLMGI
+484 ALMRATAAMVLISI
-498 GIYSMILPTLG
+498 GVYSMILPTLG

-528 PVAASAGYGEPS
+528 PVAASAGYSEPS

-555 GAADFLR
+555 SAADFLR
-562 EGDCRFAFIETHQ
+562 EGDCRFAFIEAHQ
-575 ERAFVQRAEV
+575 EGAFAQRAEA
-585 IGLRYESGP
+585 IGLRYERGP

-600 FSKGRPITIATFRSA
+600 FSKGRPITIAVFRSA
-615 GDP
+615 GV

>member
-1 MSCGTC
+1 
-7 RSKVRSDTIA
+7 
-17 SRVRMCWRSTSRTS
+17 
-31 SPRNERPTLFDA
+31 LFNA

-48 RLWALPR
+48 RLYVLPR
-55 TFWSAKGLASVFDF
+55 TFWPTKGLASVFDF

-75 RAVFMLVI
+75 RTVFMLVI
-83 ASLLA
+83 VSLIA
-88 FLPGV
+88 FLPGA

-106 AQKAKQMLETGDY
+106 AQKAKQMIESGDY
-119 VDLRFQDEA
+119 VDLRFQNEA

-134 GMYWMQAGVVK
+134 GMYWLQAAVVK
-145 TAEAFAV
+145 AAEAFGV
-152 PHALLTIGLCRLPS
+152 PDARTTIWLYRLPS

-242 GWALLTVFWTA
+242 GWALLTAFWTA
-253 LAAGIPLKG
+253 LAAGILVKG
-262 LVIVMIVGLTGATL
+262 LVIVMIVGLTVATL

-312 AGNAFLLDSV
+312 TGNAFLLDSV
-322 VHDTFG
+322 VHDTLG

-335 SHGAPPGYYVV
+335 SHGAPPGYYLV

-354 ASILAGLA
+354 GCILAGLA
-362 AAAVWAKR
+362 APAVWAKR
-370 REAPIRFLLAWL
+370 REAPVRFLLAWL
-382 VPSWLVFELAV
+382 VPSWLVFELSV

-407 AILIA
+407 AILTA
-412 GAVEAKALSRRRSL
+412 GAVEAKLLYRRRWL
-426 KRGVIWWFVVPI
+426 KSQVIWWFLAPV

-449 VINRDP
+449 AIDRDL
-455 VLPAWPFF
+455 VLSAWPFF
-463 AAAIVF
+463 AAAIVC
-469 GFLAWRLYDDDGAER
+469 GFLAWQLYDDEGAER
-484 ALTHATAAMVLMGI
+484 ALMRATAAMVLLNF
-498 GIYSMILPTLG
+498 GIYSMILPRLG
-509 PLFPSVALA
+509 PLFPSVSLA
-518 GVLRESGCTH
+518 GVLRESGCSH

-540 LVFLAGTETRLTDAS
+540 LVFLAGTETRFTDAS
-555 GAADFLR
+555 GAADFLH

-575 ERAFVQRAEV
+575 EPAFAQRAEAL
-585 IGLRYESGP
+585 GLHYERGP

-600 FSKGRPITIATFRSA
+600 LSKGQPITIAVFRTA
-615 GDP
+615 GEP

>member
-1 MSCGTC
+1 MQRNCALGFMRC
-7 RSKVRSDTIA
+7 RGPFGRQS
-17 SRVRMCWRSTSRTS
+17 
-31 SPRNERPTLFDA
+31 
-43 AQLRS
+43 
-48 RLWALPR
+48 
-55 TFWSAKGLASVFDF
+55 LASVFDF

-75 RAVFMLVI
+75 RAVFMLVA
-83 ASLLA
+83 ASLIA

-106 AQKAKQMLETGDY
+106 AQKAKQMIETGDY
-119 VDLRFQDEA
+119 VDLRFQGEA

-134 GMYWMQAGVVK
+134 GMYWLQAAVVK
-145 TAEAFAV
+145 TAEAFGV
-152 PHALLTIGLCRLPS
+152 PDARLTIWLYRLPS

-253 LAAGIPLKG
+253 LAAGILVKG
-262 LVIVMIVGLTGATL
+262 LVIVLIVGLTAATL
-276 SIIDRSVRWVQAL
+276 SIIDRSVRWLQEL
-289 RPLYGVVWLV
+289 RPLYGVLWLV
-299 VLALPW
+299 VLVLPW

-312 AGNAFLLDSV
+312 AGNSFLLNSV
-322 VHDTFG
+322 VHDTLG

-362 AAAVWAKR
+362 APTVWAKR

-382 VPSWLVFELAV
+382 VPSWLVFELSV

-407 AILIA
+407 AILTA
-412 GAVEAKALSRRRSL
+412 GAVEAKVLSQRRWL
-426 KRGVIWWFVVPI
+426 KRHVIWWFVVPI

-449 VINRDP
+449 VIDRDP

-463 AAAIVF
+463 AAAIVC
-469 GFLAWRLYDDDGAER
+469 GFLAWRLYDDEGAER
-484 ALTHATAAMVLMGI
+484 ALTRATAAMVLLSI

-540 LVFLAGTETRLTDAS
+540 LVFLAGTETRVTDAS

-562 EGDCRFAFIETHQ
+562 EGDCRFAFVETHQ
-575 ERAFVQRAEV
+575 ELAFAQRAAA
-585 IGLRYESGP
+585 IGLRYERGP

-600 FSKGRPITIATFRSA
+600 FSKGRPITIAIFRSA
-615 GDP
+615 GEP

>member
-1 MSCGTC
+1 MS
-7 RSKVRSDTIA
+7 
-17 SRVRMCWRSTSRTS
+17 WRSTSPNR
-31 SPRNERPTLFDA
+31 SPNERPTLFNA

-48 RLWALPR
+48 RLGALPR
-55 TFWSAKGLASVFDF
+55 SFWPTKGLASGFDF
-69 AVSSNR
+69 AVTSNR

-83 ASLLA
+83 ASLIA
-88 FLPGV
+88 FVPGV

-106 AQKAKQMLETGDY
+106 AQKAKQMIETGDY
-119 VDLRFQDEA
+119 VDTRFQGEA

-134 GMYWMQAGVVK
+134 GMYWLQAAMVK
-145 TAEAFAV
+145 TAEAFGV
-152 PHALLTIGLCRLPS
+152 PDARTTIWLYRLPS

-181 LAFVDRRGAALA
+181 LAFVERRGAALA
-193 ALMMVGSTLL
+193 ALMMAGSILL

-223 MSVLARAYLFSRDD
+223 MSVLARAYLSSHDD

-253 LAAGIPLKG
+253 FAAGILVKG
-262 LVIVMIVGLTGATL
+262 LVIVMIVGLAAATL
-276 SIIDRSVRWVQAL
+276 SIIDRSVRWLQEL

-299 VLALPW
+299 VLTLPW

-312 AGNAFLLDSV
+312 TGNAFLLDSV
-322 VHDTFG
+322 VHDTLG

-362 AAAVWAKR
+362 APAVWAKR

-382 VPSWLVFELAV
+382 VPSWLVFELSV

-412 GAVEAKALSRRRSL
+412 GAVEAKVLSRRRWL
-426 KRGVIWWFVVPI
+426 KRSNVIWWFVVPI

-449 VINRDP
+449 VIDRDL

-463 AAAIVF
+463 AAAIVC

-484 ALTHATAAMVLMGI
+484 ALTRAMAATVLVGI
-498 GIYSMILPTLG
+498 GIYSIILPTLG

-528 PVAASAGYGEPS
+528 PVAASAGYDEPS
-540 LVFLAGTETRLTDAS
+540 LVFLAGTETLLTNAS

-575 ERAFVQRAEV
+575 EGAFAQRADA
-585 IGLRYESGP
+585 IGLRYERGP
-594 RVEAFN
+594 RLEAFN
-600 FSKGRPITIATFRSA
+600 LSKGRPITIAIFRSA
-615 GDP
+615 GEP

>member
-31 SPRNERPTLFDA
+31 SPRNERPTLFDT

-55 TFWSAKGLASVFDF
+55 TFWSTKGLASVFDF

-83 ASLLA
+83 ASLLP

-119 VDLRFQDEA
+119 VDLRFQDEV

-134 GMYWMQAGVVK
+134 GMYWLQAATGK
-145 TAEAFAV
+145 TAEALGV
-152 PHALLTIGLCRLPS
+152 PDARLTIWLYRLPS

-181 LAFVDRRGAALA
+181 LAFVGRRSAALA
-193 ALMMVGSTLL
+193 ALMMVGSILL

-242 GWALLTVFWTA
+242 GWALLAVFWTA
-253 LAAGIPLKG
+253 LAAGILAKG

-276 SIIDRSVRWVQAL
+276 SIIDRSLRWIQAL

-299 VLALPW
+299 VLVLPW

-312 AGNAFLLDSV
+312 TGNAFLLDSV
-322 VHDTFG
+322 VHDTLG

-335 SHGAPPGYYVV
+335 SHGAPPGYYLV

-354 ASILAGLA
+354 GCILAGLA
-362 AAAVWAKR
+362 APAVWSKR
-370 REAPIRFLLAWL
+370 REAPVRFLLAWL
-382 VPSWLVFELAV
+382 VPSWLVFELSV

-407 AILIA
+407 AILTA
-412 GAVEAKALSRRRSL
+412 GAVEAKVLFQPRWL
-426 KRGVIWWFVVPI
+426 KWNIIWWFVGPI

-449 VINRDP
+449 VFDRDL
-455 VLPAWPFF
+455 VLSAWPFF
-463 AAAIVF
+463 AAAIVC
-469 GFLAWRLYDDDGAER
+469 GFLAWQLYDDEGAER
-484 ALTHATAAMVLMGI
+484 ALMRATAAMVLLSI
-498 GIYSMILPTLG
+498 GIYSVILPTLG

-518 GVLRESGCTH
+518 GVLRESGCSH

-540 LVFLAGTETRLTDAS
+540 LVFLAGTETRFTDAS

-575 ERAFVQRAEV
+575 ERAFAQRAEAL
-585 IGLRYESGP
+585 GLHYERGP

-600 FSKGRPITIATFRSA
+600 LSKAQPITIAVSRTA
-615 GDP
+615 GEP